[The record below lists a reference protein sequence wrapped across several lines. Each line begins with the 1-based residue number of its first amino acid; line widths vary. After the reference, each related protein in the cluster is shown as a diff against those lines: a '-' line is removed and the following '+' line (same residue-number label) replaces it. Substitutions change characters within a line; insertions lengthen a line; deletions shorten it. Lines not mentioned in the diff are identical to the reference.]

1 MQSKLRRSNELELK
15 RTANTDDMVKDMIER
30 DRENMEKI
38 LYETRS
44 LFKKWFYFN
53 NYNHIHVF
61 LISKLI
67 LFAMRKTLSQ

>member
-1 MQSKLRRSNELELK
+1 MTVDMQSKLRRSNELELK

-44 LFKKWFYFN
+44 LFKK
-53 NYNHIHVF
+53 
-61 LISKLI
+61 
-67 LFAMRKTLSQ
+67 